1 MDQNRVTG
9 TAKDMYGRAQETVG
23 DIVGD
28 ARTQGRGQLNQA
40 RGQAEDALGQVKD
53 YAREQP
59 LTAILIG
66 VGVGYLL
73 GRLRL
78 L

>member
-9 TAKDMYGRAQETVG
+9 TAKEMYGRAQETVG

-28 ARTQGRGQLNQA
+28 AKTQARGKLNQA
-40 RGQAEDALGQVKD
+40 RGQAEDTIGQVKD

-73 GRLRL
+73 GRLHVI
-78 L
+78 